1 MEENGPR
8 SMASNAI
15 FKDADWLLGSQP
27 VSRKPKRYV
36 WLFTV
41 VASGFLLFICWP
53 IASNKFHASQSNVAL
68 KSAKTIHEK
77 ASAISSLATLLPG
90 SLPKVVENLA
100 SADTDTARL
109 SYRVLNDY
117 LDKLVT
123 KPEHKRQAETLL
135 ITKALAAYQSKFSGE
150 SQLLASKIA
159 SRIFAST
166 MSDDGPSGGDIAD
179 TAELILIAQS
189 TAIASEQ
196 EQALPRGSRSSNV
209 SRFAEIDQP
218 APSPHPTQS
227 AANAPDVTS
236 ILNQYLAFQDLQ
248 AQQQIPDCTECNVP
262 SCQSQTVCDSS
273 QLGQIERFCYDTSS
287 RKSNLTETSYL
298 NDHETIPQSSIPLS
312 STASTFSKM
321 DTRSV
326 VRFLNDEHDIS
337 AREAADEL
345 RRRGMTSKQ
354 LRFAIDLANGTSEQR
369 LHALDK
375 FSASEISNPIPWLVW
390 MAQDGQRE
398 VRLKAIATLAKVGT
412 DEARLQLRVLLKNET
427 DQLVVAQI
435 RHLLNI
441 PTATFAS
448 KRQ

>member
-36 WLFTV
+36 RLFAG
-41 VASGFLLFICWP
+41 VASGFLLIIFWP
-53 IASNKFHASQSNVAL
+53 SASNKYRERQSDVAL
-68 KSAKTIHEK
+68 KSAKTTHEK
-77 ASAISSLATLLPG
+77 ASAISSLANLLPS

-100 SADTDTARL
+100 SADSETARL

-123 KPEHKRQAETLL
+123 KPEHKRQADTLL

-196 EQALPRGSRSSNV
+196 QQALSRAPRSSNV

-218 APSPHPTQS
+218 TASPHTTQS

-248 AQQQIPDCTECNVP
+248 AQQQIPNCTECNVP
-262 SCQSQTVCDSS
+262 SCQSQTACDSS

-287 RKSNLTETSYL
+287 SKSNLTETSYL
-298 NDHETIPQSSIPLS
+298 NDLKAIPQS

-321 DTRSV
+321 DTGSV
-326 VRFLNDEHDIS
+326 VRFLNDEHAIS

-369 LHALDK
+369 LHTLDK